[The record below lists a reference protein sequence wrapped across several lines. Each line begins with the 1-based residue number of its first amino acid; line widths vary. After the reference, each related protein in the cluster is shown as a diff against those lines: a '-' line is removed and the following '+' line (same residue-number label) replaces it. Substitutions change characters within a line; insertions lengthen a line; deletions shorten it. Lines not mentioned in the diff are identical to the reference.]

1 MLTCAALNPNMQ
13 HNYNITC
20 LATKHGYTCADI
32 STRCIY
38 LQWNSKER
46 KTRRCQRS
54 DNYIQLLNAIV
65 KLHNTKDLLI
75 MHKYKTENRN
85 YSAQRK
91 IHNKEMK
98 TALLQAAD
106 TRKDEK

>member
-1 MLTCAALNPNMQ
+1 
-13 HNYNITC
+13 
-20 LATKHGYTCADI
+20 
-32 STRCIY
+32 
-38 LQWNSKER
+38 
-46 KTRRCQRS
+46 
-54 DNYIQLLNAIV
+54 
-65 KLHNTKDLLI
+65 